1 MTPDDYRSVLRKIA
15 KKNGLTLENN
25 HAFRIALNSYVFIP
39 LGIVE
44 TERAKLLGH
53 SVDVNL
59 KHYTFALDDDESLD
73 NTRALLDRTNENSCT
88 QRVPIIIDFEQKK
101 RTLKAAK
108 LKGSY

>member
-1 MTPDDYRSVLRKIA
+1 M
-15 KKNGLTLENN
+15 
-25 HAFRIALNSYVFIP
+25 NSYVFIP

-73 NTRALLDRTNENSCT
+73 NTRLLLDSTNEKSCT
-88 QRVPIIIDFEQKK
+88 QRVPIIVNFEQKK
-101 RTLKAAK
+101 RTLQAAK
-108 LKGSY
+108 LKGSCH